1 MTAISESKRIQRETL
16 ARTTMYIVLG
26 VETIFFGTLITSY
39 LFLRNGQTDWPFAN
53 PSIEQTVVPGL
64 NTLLILAS
72 ALIAWHGER
81 DIKKGNVNGLSL
93 SLALTVGL
101 GLLFVVGQ
109 VFEFNRAGMRP
120 DDETFGGVFF
130 ALMGFHA
137 LHVLAGL
144 VFLVLN
150 FGRSRMGDFSARSHI
165 AVTMGLWFWYYVV
178 AVWVLLFSVLYL
190 V

>member
-1 MTAISESKRIQRETL
+1 MTAVSESRRIQRETL

-72 ALIAWHGER
+72 ALIAWHGEK

-137 LHVLAGL
+137 LHVFAGL

-150 FGRSRMGDFSARSHI
+150 FGRARMGDFSAKSHI
-165 AVTMGLWFWYYVV
+165 AVVDHIENKCYEEQRGGD
-178 AVWVLLFSVLYL
+178 
-190 V
+190 